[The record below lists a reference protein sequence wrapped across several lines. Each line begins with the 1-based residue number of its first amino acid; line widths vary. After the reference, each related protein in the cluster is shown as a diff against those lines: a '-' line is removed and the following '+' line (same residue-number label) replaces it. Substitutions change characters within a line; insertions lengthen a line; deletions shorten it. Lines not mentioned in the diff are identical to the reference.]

1 LEKRKYLEDLSVG
14 LIFDIINN
22 IQQMV
27 GTKTNKRIDSNI
39 FKNIFRYIIL
49 LISMAGYVPKH
60 ATVTRTIAMSAS
72 LGFSFYLAKFQP
84 HNTTFAFI
92 YFFIS
97 EVLYIGFI
105 MAVLSKDGYRHWFKK
120 KWGNEDDG
128 YLVYEAILGF
138 LFFHNAL
145 SLGYVASATAGSFS
159 VIDNK
164 EILFIIVALPFIT
177 GFLIKIFAAKVV
189 SIDIYY
195 WKDMFLGKRICD
207 FVVSGPYKYFSNP
220 MYGIGQLPAYAAAIW
235 YGSGYGLL
243 AALLNQCLIFTFYYM
258 FEKKFIKRIYLNNG
272 DNKPVIKIL

>member
-1 LEKRKYLEDLSVG
+1 MEGV
-14 LIFDIINN
+14 
-22 IQQMV
+22 V
-27 GTKTNKRIDSNI
+27 TKQRNESNI
-39 FKNIFRYIIL
+39 FKGIYRYIIL

-72 LGFSFYLAKFQP
+72 LVFSFYLIKYQS

-92 YFFIS
+92 YFLVS

-120 KWGNEDDG
+120 KWANEDKG
-128 YLVYEAILGF
+128 YLVYEGILGF

-145 SLGYVASATAGSFS
+145 SLGYVASSTSGSFS
-159 VIDNK
+159 IMDSK
-164 EILFIIVALPFIT
+164 EILFIIVAIPFIF
-177 GFLIKIFAAKVV
+177 GFLIKLFAAEVV

-195 WKDMFLGKRICD
+195 WKDMFLGKKICD

-220 MYGIGQLPAYAAAIW
+220 MYGIGQIQAYAAAIW

-243 AALLNQCLIFTFYYM
+243 AALLNQCLIFTFFYM
-258 FEKKFIKRIYLNNG
+258 VEKKFIKRIYLNNPALDPG
-272 DNKPVIKIL
+272 IKN